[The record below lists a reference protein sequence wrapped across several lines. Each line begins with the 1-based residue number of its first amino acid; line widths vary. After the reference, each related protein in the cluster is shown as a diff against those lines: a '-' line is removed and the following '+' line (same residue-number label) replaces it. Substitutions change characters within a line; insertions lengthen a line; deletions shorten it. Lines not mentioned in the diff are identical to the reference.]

1 MQFIF
6 VESEISISNGIHSNT
21 FYFNRLHLNLAIN
34 FWSKSW
40 SFYYFLKLR
49 ICIFSSTCNCRVYR
63 LPKKISQYDW
73 LNKNTINMLI
83 LRNFVSLLTLQIFYN
98 WEKIWLYWMWICY
111 ILVKPHNFIT
121 SSNLFWILCNKFFL
135 SKSSR
140 FSWCRSRNLW
150 IYQNWDS
157 FVVDSVFRMVGFW
170 NIIAYIWF
178 YWS

>member
-1 MQFIF
+1 MYIEYVWVEYRIWSKWCNGKICILKCRFPGPMQFIF

-49 ICIFSSTCNCRVYR
+49 ICIFSSTRNCRVYW

-111 ILVKPHNFIT
+111 ILVKPNNFIT
-121 SSNLFWILCNKFFL
+121 SSNLFWIFPKLKFQ
-135 SKSSR
+135 
-140 FSWCRSRNLW
+140 
-150 IYQNWDS
+150 I
-157 FVVDSVFRMVGFW
+157 
-170 NIIAYIWF
+170 
-178 YWS
+178 